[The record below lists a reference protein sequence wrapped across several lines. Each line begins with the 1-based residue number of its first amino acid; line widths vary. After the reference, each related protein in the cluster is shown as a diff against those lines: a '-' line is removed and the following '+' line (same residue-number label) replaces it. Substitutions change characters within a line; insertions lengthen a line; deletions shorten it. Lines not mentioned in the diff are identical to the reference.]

1 MATVTYP
8 PRSKS
13 PSEYTAED
21 LRVTISRQLALSRL
35 VPIAIELLEENPLI
49 EAGYYPGDLLE
60 AVLGVDEQYWRS
72 NRDQWDAVREIVD
85 SFRFTELKLSDP
97 LREFQALTV

>member
-1 MATVTYP
+1 
-8 PRSKS
+8 
-13 PSEYTAED
+13 
-21 LRVTISRQLALSRL
+21 
-35 VPIAIELLEENPLI
+35 
-49 EAGYYPGDLLE
+49 
-60 AVLGVDEQYWRS
+60 VLGVDEQYWRS